1 MNINKLQY
9 KINVIH
15 ASNNRGDFLLNRV
28 VDTIKRN
35 EKVIYLAPSDELIE
49 FIRESVL
56 NELGALYNIDVI
68 TFDDLIMRISMD
80 FLEEREIIADESSL
94 IILEDIIKKMHDD
107 NMLYYFD
114 KVYNKNGFILNVLN
128 EIRILKENNI
138 GYEDLLKNI
147 NSLNDKVAYNKS
159 IELAEIYKE
168 YTNKLKELNILDLND
183 LILIAIENINK
194 TRFFDDVTLFVI
206 DGYIDVSTSEETLL
220 KTIKNNFNM
229 EYIYHLPLDIPF
241 VRSFAENEIL
251 KFAKENNFE
260 IIYHD
265 FIKDSKY
272 KELSS
277 VVFESGKVKCNEIE
291 IIDSPCIEDEIRQV
305 AGKIKDILMQNDN
318 IDLSRIALIIAD
330 KMAYEEKI
338 LDIFNEYG
346 IHIALSKS
354 EKITNIPFIRTLI
367 SLLKLKTDRFN
378 KDLLKEIATSPY
390 IDLESREG
398 ILFILNYFY
407 KGIDTAEYLNNLSQE
422 DAKIREISK
431 SFIAF
436 DEKVSER
443 LSLFKSEAKFEEFK
457 DELIKIINDLK
468 LKERIADL
476 YNSNDISFD
485 LMTRDLKALFEF
497 EDILNNIAKS
507 YAYYNRDISYN
518 EFIFTLDFYLRD
530 KTVTLHNKLSYGVK
544 VLTTD
549 VIRGTTY
556 DYVFFMGLNEGIIP
570 SIIKNTGIYSNRE
583 RDLFNNSKINRNQYE
598 MDKEKIR
605 FLFSIASPNKALY
618 LSYRTANEDGSY
630 IAKSQFL
637 DELLYKIGENNPK
650 KDLRSM
656 KNRFEFNSVHSKNEA
671 LMRYCIT
678 HEKEIG
684 VLLSNISSKE
694 LNNIIMART
703 VEDKRNSEI
712 YTEYDGKVDEKL
724 VYKIFDDAKYS
735 ASKIMTYNKCHFKYL
750 LEQGL
755 GVYRWDEDIFSS
767 INQGNIFHEILANY
781 YREFIHNKTIY
792 DEQKIEYLADAAFKK
807 YGLVLDD
814 ILTDRAKKIILDK
827 AKKFISIDVEFNE
840 KIDFRPFFIEQWFSE
855 NDLIENAQIYGRID
869 RVDLE
874 YSENKPTGR
883 YIVYDYK
890 MSNAGSLSDI
900 LKGDAIQVI
909 IYYSAV
915 EELLR
920 SKGLNPEC
928 VALVYYDITKTLE
941 RGKPKISGIIVDETR
956 KILDIDRKTNTVLQN
971 NLDVIFTHIN
981 KNFIENSIK
990 GINKGLF
997 TLPKKC
1003 KYINNYG
1010 YKCDFQDICR
1020 YNPIVLMNKREE
1032 TI

>member
-1 MNINKLQY
+1 L
-9 KINVIH
+9 
-15 ASNNRGDFLLNRV
+15 FNRV
-28 VDTIKRN
+28 IDTIKRN

-49 FIRESVL
+49 FVRESVL
-56 NELGALYNIDVI
+56 NELGALYIIDVI
-68 TFDDLIMRISMD
+68 TFDDLAMNISKD
-80 FLEEREIIADESSL
+80 FIEEREVISEESSL
-94 IILEDIIKKMHDD
+94 IILENIIKKMHDD
-107 NMLYYFD
+107 QMLDYFD
-114 KVYNKNGFILNVLN
+114 KVYNKNGFIINILN
-128 EIRILKENNI
+128 EIRTLKDDNI
-138 GYEDLLKNI
+138 GYEDLLKKISSI
-147 NSLNDKVAYNKS
+147 NDQVIYNKS

-168 YTNKLKELNILDLND
+168 YTNKLKELNLLDLND
-183 LILIAIENINK
+183 LIFIAIENIDK
-194 TRFFDDVTLFVI
+194 TRFFDGVNMFII
-206 DGYIDVSTSEETLL
+206 DGYIDISNSEEML
-220 KTIKNNFNM
+220 IKAIKDNFNM
-229 EYIYHLPLDIPF
+229 DYIYHLPLDIPF

-251 KFAKENNFE
+251 KFVKENNFE
-260 IIYHD
+260 IIYDD
-265 FIKDSKY
+265 FIKNSKY

-277 VVFESGKVKCNEIE
+277 VIFESGKVKCSGIE
-291 IIDSPCIEDEIRQV
+291 IIDAPCIEDEIRQV

-330 KMAYEEKI
+330 KMTYEEKI

-367 SLLKLKTDRFN
+367 SFLKLKTYRFN
-378 KDLLKEIATSPY
+378 KDLLKEIAASPY

-398 ILFILNYFY
+398 ILYILNNFY
-407 KGIDTAEYLNNLSQE
+407 KGIDTTNYLNNLSNE

-431 SFIAF
+431 SFIEF

-443 LSLFKSEAKFEEFK
+443 LSLFESEAKFEEFK

-468 LKERIADL
+468 LKERIIDL

-497 EDILNNIAKS
+497 ENILNNIAKS
-507 YAYYNRDISYN
+507 YAYYNKDISYN
-518 EFIFTLDFYLRD
+518 EFILTLDFYLRE
-530 KTVTLHNKLSYGVK
+530 KTVILNNKLSYGVK
-544 VLTTD
+544 VLTTE

-570 SIIKNTGIYSNRE
+570 SIINNTGIYSNRE
-583 RDLFNNSKINRNQYE
+583 RDLLNNSKTNRNRYE

-605 FLFSIASPNKALY
+605 FLFSIASANKALY

-637 DELLYKIGENNPK
+637 DELLYKIGENTSK
-650 KDLRSM
+650 KTLRSM
-656 KNRFEFNSVHSKNEA
+656 KNRFEFDSVYSKNEA
-671 LMRYCIT
+671 LMRYCMT
-678 HEKEIG
+678 HEKEISQ
-684 VLLSNISSKE
+684 LLSNISSRE
-694 LNNIIMART
+694 LKNIIMARSI
-703 VEDKRNSEI
+703 EDKRNSEI
-712 YTEYDGKVDEKL
+712 YTEYDGRVDENL
-724 VYKIFDDAKYS
+724 AYKIFDDAKYS

-755 GVYRWDEDIFSS
+755 GVYKWDEDIFSS

-781 YREFIHNKTIY
+781 YREFIQNKTIY
-792 DEQKIEYLADAAFKK
+792 DEQKIEYLADLAFNK
-807 YGLVLDD
+807 YGLVFED
-814 ILTDRAKKIILDK
+814 ILTDRTKRIILDK
-827 AKKFISIDVEFNE
+827 IKKFISIDVEFNE

-855 NDLIENAQIYGRID
+855 DDLAENAQIYGRID

-874 YSENKPTGR
+874 YSGNKPTGR

-915 EELLR
+915 EKLLK
-920 SKGLNPEC
+920 SKGLNPKC
-928 VALVYYDITKTLE
+928 VALVYYDINKTIE
-941 RGKPKISGIIVDETR
+941 RGKPKISGVIVDETR
-956 KILDIDRKTNTVLQN
+956 KILDIDRKTNTVLEE

-1020 YNPIVLMNKREE
+1020 YNSIVLMNKREE